1 MATYTF
7 AQLERL
13 WINAGG
19 PGAVG
24 GVGAAMALAESSGN
38 SAATNPT
45 DNNGTQT
52 SWGLWQ
58 ISNGTHAMPV
68 PNILD
73 PLINAQQAVAKY
85 RASGWAP
92 WGTYGSGAYRK
103 YLQGSVPPAAD
114 VPGGGGTGG
123 GAQTLSLLTAI
134 TDPFTAV
141 ARAPGAVVQKP
152 VDIAYRGSPPAPEF

>member
-19 PGAVG
+19 RGAVAR
-24 GVGAAMALAESSGN
+24 VAAALALAESSGN

-103 YLQGSVPPAAD
+103 DLQGSVPPAAD

-123 GAQTLSLLTAI
+123 RAQTVS
-134 TDPFTAV
+134 
-141 ARAPGAVVQKP
+141 PGA
-152 VDIAYRGSPPAPEF
+152 DIHA